1 MQSDQ
6 VTPTS
11 MEQPNSGRLR
21 RMFEIFAVSSKLGL
35 TSFGGPI
42 AHLGYFHEE
51 YVNKRKWI
59 GEQKYAELVALCQFL
74 PGPASSQVGMGIGLY
89 RGGIAGAL
97 AAWVGFT
104 LPSAVVL
111 VLFALLLQG
120 TALADSGWLHG
131 LKLTAVAIVA
141 QAVWSMGVKLAAGR
155 SRATIAALAAAAT
168 LLWPSG
174 LTQVL
179 IIAASALV
187 SLWLYRSSPASGAS
201 PAHPGEEP
209 QSGGI
214 RLRRSWAVASLAA
227 FVGLLGLLPLVSR
240 WWPNLG
246 LQLFDVFYRAGSLV
260 FGGGHV
266 VLPLLQS
273 EVVPRGWIGEA
284 DFLSGYGAAQAV
296 PGPLFTFGSYLGAS
310 IHGVPGAILAT
321 IAIFLPAFLL
331 VVGVLP
337 FWHRL
342 RGIPKVGYALQ
353 GVNAAVVGILLA
365 ALYDPIWVSSVQGT
379 GDFIVALLLFAMLM
393 FWKLP
398 PWVVVVAGAAGG
410 AILGWIG

>member
-6 VTPTS
+6 VTPTA
-11 MEQPNSGRLR
+11 MEQPGSGQFR
-21 RMFEIFAVSSKLGL
+21 RAFEIFVVSAKLGV

-51 YVNKRKWI
+51 YVNKRRWI

-89 RGGIAGAL
+89 RAGLAGVL
-97 AAWVGFT
+97 AAWAGFT
-104 LPSAVVL
+104 LPSAVLL

-120 TALADSGWLHG
+120 TELAAGGWLHG

-155 SRATIAALAAAAT
+155 SRATIAFLAAAAT

-187 SLWLYRSSPASGAS
+187 GLWLYRSSPTPGALPERSG
-201 PAHPGEEP
+201 EDP
-209 QSGGI
+209 QGGI
-214 RLRRSWAVASLAA
+214 HLRRSWAAASLTA
-227 FVGLLGLLPLVSR
+227 FFGLLVLLPLVSR

-284 DFLSGYGAAQAV
+284 EFLSGYGAAQAV

-310 IHGVPGAILAT
+310 IHGVTGAILAT
-321 IAIFLPAFLL
+321 LAIFLPAFLL

-342 RGIPKVGYALQ
+342 RVIPKVQHALQ
-353 GVNAAVVGILLA
+353 GVNAAVVGLLLA
-365 ALYDPIWVSSVQGT
+365 ALYDPIWVSSVQET
-379 GDFIVALLLFAMLM
+379 GDFIVALLIFAMLM
-393 FWKLP
+393 IWKLP
-398 PWVVVVAGAAGG
+398 PWIAVVAGAAGG
-410 AILGWIG
+410 TLLGWIG